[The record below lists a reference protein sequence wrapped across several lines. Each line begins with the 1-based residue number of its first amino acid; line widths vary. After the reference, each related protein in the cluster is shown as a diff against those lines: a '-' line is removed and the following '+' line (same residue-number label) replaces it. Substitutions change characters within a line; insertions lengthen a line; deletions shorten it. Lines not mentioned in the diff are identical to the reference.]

1 MSYGVSLIKNR
12 ADFFWISSP
21 IAWRLRR
28 SPFICIFPKPQ
39 MPVAETSFSFQSL
52 YFLANAGRGTTER
65 GTRHD
70 RTRDETQSN
79 AGRDTIERRTRYDR
93 TQDEIRSNAGG
104 RSLKSSKIAGPT
116 HYFRVFK
123 IEYQILAQRSR
134 SGDLRWPAN
143 RLLRL

>member
-65 GTRHD
+65 RTRHN
-70 RTRDETQSN
+70 RTRDET
-79 AGRDTIERRTRYDR
+79 RT
-93 TQDEIRSNAGG
+93 NAGG

-116 HYFRVFK
+116 HYFRAFK